1 MSDALTLSERLRS
14 ATRAAHAQAERGPM
28 MQRLLAARLPLADY
42 CRLLLQLQAIYGAL
56 ETALTEQKD
65 QQEVARLCPSILWRS
80 PALADDLAYLGGRE
94 PPAAPGLLVAATTA
108 YVNRLQQLAR
118 QDPACLLAHAYVRYL
133 GDLYGGQML
142 GRRLRQQHG
151 LNDGR
156 GTRFYEFGDV
166 AQVQAL
172 IVEFR
177 AALDALTLTS
187 AQTEALVAEAC
198 QAFERHG
205 QIFEQLLPEGSAAQ
219 PDAAPAS

>member
-1 MSDALTLSERLRS
+1 MSEALTLSERLRS
-14 ATRAAHAQAERGPM
+14 ATRAAHDQAERGPM
-28 MQRLLAARLPLADY
+28 MQRLLAGRLPLADY

-56 ETALTEQKD
+56 ETALTEQID
-65 QQEVARLCPSILWRS
+65 RQEVARLCPTTLWRGQ
-80 PALADDLAYLGGRE
+80 ALADDLAYLGGRE
-94 PPAAPGLLVAATTA
+94 PPSAPGLLVAATTA

-142 GRRLRQQHG
+142 SRQLRQQHG
-151 LNDGR
+151 LHEGR

-166 AQVQAL
+166 ARVQAL

-177 AALDALTLTS
+177 TALDALTLTS
-187 AQTEALVAEAC
+187 AQTDAMVAEAC
-198 QAFERHG
+198 EAFERHG
-205 QIFEQLLPEGSAAQ
+205 QIFEQLLPEWSAAQ